1 MVWYKPAVPH
11 VRAGDLD
18 VHHQLL
24 GRDAAAP
31 GTVVM
36 IHGLLVGSLAEWY
49 LTCAPAIAAS
59 RRVLLYD
66 LRGHGLT
73 TRATSGYDVATQ
85 VADLEALLAATGT
98 ADPLDLVG
106 HSFGG
111 LVALGFALAHPSRVR
126 RLALID
132 VPLPPSTL
140 DEGGAGD
147 PAWIQR
153 VVASIPGLAERASSR
168 RRGGRLLES
177 VSFLAGKSTLLADL
191 AREEDIPD
199 ARLAAIAAPTLLV
212 FGESSRC
219 RPVGDRLA
227 RVMRHARLEV
237 LPGGHFVPLESPRE
251 LERLLVEHVGG

>member
-1 MVWYKPAVPH
+1 MPH

-18 VHHQLL
+18 VHHQIL
-24 GRDAAAP
+24 GRDAGAS

-49 LTCAPAIAAS
+49 LTCAPALAVT

-73 TRATSGYDVATQ
+73 TRAPSGYDVATQ
-85 VADLEALLAATGT
+85 AADLAALLAATG
-98 ADPLDLVG
+98 APDPVDLVG

-111 LVALGFALAHPSRVR
+111 LVALRFALDHPSRVR
-126 RLALID
+126 RLALVD

-140 DEGGAGD
+140 DEGNAAD
-147 PAWIQR
+147 PAWIER
-153 VVASIPGLAERASSR
+153 VVASIPGLAARAGSG
-168 RRGGRLLES
+168 RRGGRLLAS
-177 VSFLAGKSTLLADL
+177 LAFLTQQCTLLADL
-191 AREEDIPD
+191 AREADLPD
-199 ARLAAIAAPTLLV
+199 AQLAAISCPTLLV
-212 FGESSRC
+212 FGEGSRC

-227 RVMRHARLEV
+227 RVMPDARLEL

-251 LERLLVEHVGG
+251 LARLLVEHAGG